1 MIINSTQKLL
11 ITMTILLALGFFG
24 YEMFW
29 KNPKHLAE
37 SADSSAEIV
46 GEDILILVEKLR
58 AVSIDQSIFSS
69 ILFKSLKDSSTAI
82 ISESKGRLNPFA
94 TIGAE

>member
-11 ITMTILLALGFFG
+11 ITMTILLVLGFFG

-29 KNPKHLAE
+29 KNPKPLAE
-37 SADSSAEIV
+37 STDSSAEIV
-46 GEDILILVEKLR
+46 GEDILALVEKLR
-58 AVSIDQSIFSS
+58 AISIDQSIFSS
-69 ILFKSLKDSSTAI
+69 TLFNSLKDSSVSI
-82 ISESKGRLNPFA
+82 ISEPKGRLNPFA